1 MTTIVSYAGQKGGA
15 GKSTLAIAT
24 ASEFHRRGFRTL
36 LIDADKQ
43 GTSATWGMV
52 AAEVEKADYSYP
64 DVIMMGS
71 NLHKQLPSVSQ
82 GYDVVIVDCPGRDD
96 DQQRGALAVSDI
108 VLVPVTPDT
117 SDVWALSG
125 TLELVS
131 QAQTFRPGL
140 EAYLV
145 LNRLRFSTSEAESA
159 RETLSQAELPILDTE
174 IGLRVAF
181 GRFPD
186 TGLGLVDFQP
196 DGKAAKELRQLV
208 DELAQ
213 LIDSVSTEEAAN
225 E

>member
-1 MTTIVSYAGQKGGA
+1 MTTVVAYAGQKGGA

-24 ASEFHRRGFRTL
+24 AAEFHRRGFRTL

-43 GTSATWGMV
+43 GTSATWGQV
-52 AAEVEKADYSYP
+52 AAEVGDPDYSCP

-82 GYDVVIVDCPGRDD
+82 GYDVVVIDCPGRDD
-96 DQQRGALAVSDI
+96 DQQRGALAVSDL

-125 TLELVS
+125 TIELVS
-131 QAQTFRPGL
+131 QARTFRPSI

-145 LNRLRFSTSEAESA
+145 LNRLRRSTSEADSA
-159 RETLSQAELPILDTE
+159 RDTLSQADLPILDTE

-186 TGLGLVDFQP
+186 TGLGLVDYQP
-196 DGKAAKELRQLV
+196 DSKAAHELCKLV
-208 DELAQ
+208 DELEK
-213 LIDSVSTEEAAN
+213 LIDATPTQDAAN